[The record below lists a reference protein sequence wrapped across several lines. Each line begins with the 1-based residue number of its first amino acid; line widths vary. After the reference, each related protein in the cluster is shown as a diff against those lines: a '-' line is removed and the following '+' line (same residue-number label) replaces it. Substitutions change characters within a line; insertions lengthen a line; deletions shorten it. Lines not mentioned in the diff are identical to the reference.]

1 MEDNR
6 NEQMNENLSDD
17 VSEEIEDTEE
27 VQPKKK
33 HKFGKKLWIILLVIA
48 VAAGSLYFF
57 FGRNK
62 DTKDSAET
70 AYVRTVVL
78 NKGSLQNTV
87 TASGSVSSQNTSN
100 VTTTLKYTVKSID
113 VSVGDTVE
121 AGDTIVTLDTE
132 ELKKQIARKE
142 ESDADSLAEL
152 QKNVQDAQWA
162 KDDAWNDYYDAC
174 ELQYTNGTYDSSKG
188 DKCTQAYRSCNTVNA
203 RLIEAQQKLAD
214 GVTDYD
220 LDDLKTDLSNCTLKA
235 ETSGTVTAINA
246 TVGSAA
252 SGTVAVISDISSLQV
267 EISVDEYDIQSIEKD
282 MTAIITSDAVDKTY
296 SGKVKT
302 VSPVATTSGSSQGGS
317 STSSGFAVTVTI
329 DDADDSLLIGMNVKV
344 QIVTSSEDDVYT
356 VPIDAVG
363 KNDSG
368 SSVIYVQ
375 NSTGGFDEVEV
386 TVGESNDYYTS
397 ITGSSLQEG
406 MVVRAS
412 ANANEAAVATSDT
425 QATASSDSAFEISGG
440 SGMQPAQGGG
450 GSGEAPQG
458 GGPGGNQ

>member
-1 MEDNR
+1 MEENTK
-6 NEQMNENLSDD
+6 EQMDGSSFDD
-17 VSEEIEDTEE
+17 VSDSQEDTEE

-33 HKFGKKLWIILLVIA
+33 RKFGKKFWIILLVIA
-48 VAAGSLYFF
+48 VAAGSVYYF
-57 FGRNK
+57 FGRKADVK
-62 DTKDSAET
+62 DDAAT

-78 NKGSLQNTV
+78 SKGSLQNTV

-100 VTTTLKYTVKSID
+100 VTTTLKYTVKSVD
-113 VSVGDTVE
+113 VAVGDTVE

-132 ELKKQIARKE
+132 ELEKQIARKE
-142 ESDADSLAEL
+142 ESDADSLEQL
-152 QKNVQDAQWA
+152 QQNVQDAQWA
-162 KDDAWNDYYDAC
+162 KDDAWSDYAEACNISNGSSYDPDYSA
-174 ELQYTNGTYDSSKG
+174 E
-188 DKCTQAYRSCNTVNA
+188 CTQKYRNFNSVNA
-203 RLIEAQQKLAD
+203 KLIEAQENLAE

-220 LDDLKTDLSNCTLKA
+220 LDDLKTNLANCTLKA

-252 SGTVAVISDISSLQV
+252 SDTVAVISDISSLQV

-296 SGKVKT
+296 AGTVKT
-302 VSPVATTSGSSQGGS
+302 VSPVATTAGSGSG
-317 STSSGFAVTVTI
+317 TSAGFAVTVTI

-363 KNDSG
+363 KDDSG
-368 SSVIYVQ
+368 NSVIYVQ
-375 NSTGGFDEVEV
+375 NSTGEFDAVEV

-397 ITGSSLQEG
+397 ITGDSLQEG
-406 MVVRAS
+406 LVVRAS
-412 ANANEAAVATSDT
+412 ADAAAAAVATSDT
-425 QATASSDSAFEISGG
+425 EATATSDAAMGITGG
-440 SGMQPAQGGG
+440 SGMEPAQQGG

-458 GGPGGNQ
+458 GGPGGN

>member
-1 MEDNR
+1 MEENR
-6 NEQMNENLSDD
+6 KEQMDD
-17 VSEEIEDTEE
+17 SSFVDESEEIEDTEDTK
-27 VQPKKK
+27 PKKK
-33 HKFGKKLWIILLVIA
+33 HRFGKKFWIILVVIA
-48 VAAGSLYFF
+48 VAVGSLYFF
-57 FGRNK
+57 FGRK
-62 DTKDSAET
+62 SDAKTPAAE
-70 AYVRTVVL
+70 AYVRTVTL
-78 NKGSLQNTV
+78 SKGSLQNTV
-87 TASGSVSSQNTSN
+87 TASGAISSQNTSN

-113 VSVGDTVE
+113 VSVGDTVA

-132 ELKKQIARKE
+132 ELEKQIARKQ
-142 ESDADSLAEL
+142 ESDADSLEEL

-162 KDDAWNDYYDAC
+162 KDDAWNDYYEAC
-174 ELQYTNGTYDSSKG
+174 ELQYTDGTYDSSKG
-188 DKCTQAYRSCNTVNA
+188 DKCTQAYRSFNTVNA
-203 RLIEAQQKLAD
+203 RLMEAQQKLSD

-220 LDDLKTDLSNCTLKA
+220 LDDLKTDLANCTLKA

-252 SGTVAVISDISSLQV
+252 SGTVAVISDINSLQV

-302 VSPVATTSGSSQGGS
+302 VSPVATTSGSTQGGS

-344 QIVTSSEDDVYT
+344 QIVISSEENVYT

-363 KNDSG
+363 KDDSG
-368 SSVIYVQ
+368 NSVIYVK
-375 NSTGGFDEVEV
+375 NSSGEFEAVKV
-386 TVGESNDYYTS
+386 TVGGSNDYYTS
-397 ITGSSLQEG
+397 ISGDTLQEG

-412 ANANEAAVATSDT
+412 ADESAAAVATSDT
-425 QATASSDSAFEISGG
+425 QATSSTDKAFEVTGG
-440 SGMQPAQGGG
+440 SGMEPAQGGG
-450 GSGEAPQG
+450 GTGEAPQG

>member
-1 MEDNR
+1 MEENTK
-6 NEQMNENLSDD
+6 EQMDGSSFDD
-17 VSEEIEDTEE
+17 VSDSQEDTEE

-33 HKFGKKLWIILLVIA
+33 RKFGKKFWIILLVIA
-48 VAAGSLYFF
+48 VAAGSVYYF
-57 FGRNK
+57 FGRKADVK
-62 DTKDSAET
+62 DDAAT

-78 NKGSLQNTV
+78 SKGSLQNTV

-100 VTTTLKYTVKSID
+100 VTTTLKYTVKSVD
-113 VSVGDTVE
+113 VAVGDTVE

-132 ELKKQIARKE
+132 ELEKQIARKE
-142 ESDADSLAEL
+142 ESDADSLEQL
-152 QKNVQDAQWA
+152 QQNVQDAQWA
-162 KDDAWNDYYDAC
+162 KDDAWSDYAEACNISNGSSYDPDYSA
-174 ELQYTNGTYDSSKG
+174 E
-188 DKCTQAYRSCNTVNA
+188 CTQKYRNFNSVNA
-203 RLIEAQQKLAD
+203 KLIEAQENLAE

-220 LDDLKTDLSNCTLKA
+220 LDDLKTNLANCTLKA

-252 SGTVAVISDISSLQV
+252 SDTVAVISDISSLQV

-296 SGKVKT
+296 AGTVKT
-302 VSPVATTSGSSQGGS
+302 VSPVATTSGSGS
-317 STSSGFAVTVTI
+317 GTSAGFAVTVTI

-363 KNDSG
+363 KDDSG
-368 SSVIYVQ
+368 NSVIYVQ
-375 NSTGGFDEVEV
+375 NSTGEFDAVEV
-386 TVGESNDYYTS
+386 TVGESNDYYIS
-397 ITGSSLQEG
+397 ITGDSLQEG

-412 ANANEAAVATSDT
+412 ADAAAAAVATSDT
-425 QATASSDSAFEISGG
+425 QATAASDAAMEITGG
-440 SGMQPAQGGG
+440 SGMEPAQQGG

-458 GGPGGNQ
+458 GGPGGN